1 MSGAQ
6 AAVTKRCTKCG
17 EVKSLEEFHR
27 RSDAQDGRHARCRD
41 CASAYNRELRLSK
54 LTPEQLLERER
65 RASITPEERRER
77 RRAYDR
83 RYNAEHREERREY
96 ARANRERGTERMR
109 AWRAANPE
117 RDLANRLRYAEK
129 NRERMIE
136 QRRQYRL
143 ENPHKDWESD
153 YRKRCR
159 AAGQIP
165 VVRSF
170 TREELVE
177 FWGNGERCIYCD
189 GPFEEIDHL
198 FPVSLGGAHSI
209 ETVAPSCSGCNHTGG
224 QHATRFLR
232 QMTEEERY
240 VQVVVGAARARL
252 APIA

>member
-1 MSGAQ
+1 METIEQ
-6 AAVTKRCTKCG
+6 MKTCRVCER
-17 EVKSLEEFHR
+17 SLALESFHR
-27 RSDAQDGRHARCRD
+27 RSDARDGRHARCRD
-41 CASAYNRELRLSK
+41 CTGDYDRALRLSK

-65 RASITPEERRER
+65 RASITSEERRER
-77 RRAYDR
+77 RRERDR
-83 RYNAEHREERREY
+83 IYRAEHREERREY
-96 ARANRERGTERMR
+96 ARANRERGAERMR

-117 RDLANRLRYAEK
+117 RDLANRLRYEEK
-129 NRERMIE
+129 NRERLLE

-198 FPVSLGGAHSI
+198 FPVSLGAVHAV
-209 ETVAPSCSGCNHTGG
+209 ETVAPSCAGCNRTGG
-224 QHATRFLR
+224 QHAARFLR